1 MIPVGGFYTI
11 GPAEAKE
18 LIDTIRPKVIVP
30 MHYRMGA
37 VGLPAVGTVDDFL
50 ALVEDYVYYPSDTLT
65 INAGTKPQVAVL
77 TYQG

>member
-1 MIPVGGFYTI
+1 
-11 GPAEAKE
+11 
-18 LIDTIRPKVIVP
+18 